1 MPAQLK
7 GSVDRFE
14 HREKSLCLLRR
25 FEALHLS
32 FSYAGG
38 LMRVL
43 GPIVQISVLTVID
56 AGEQL
61 MLGDSIATA
70 AY

>member
-1 MPAQLK
+1 
-7 GSVDRFE
+7 
-14 HREKSLCLLRR
+14 
-25 FEALHLS
+25 
-32 FSYAGG
+32 
-38 LMRVL
+38 MRVL